1 MHQKPQKPPSPP
13 ELGFSVKNIL
23 KNYKLP
29 RFKFK
34 LEQLMV
40 LEETFRTK
48 KYPTSAEKLATAEVT
63 GLSKYQ
69 VHVWLQNRRMKWKN
83 SMGMSSEELKSVRMA
98 EKTCSGFPI
107 FADSLYQVERP
118 TAVSVG
124 RPLKV
129 ILEKREVPRSTT
141 ETVVPAASEPAAS
154 LTVKLARTETVI
166 SSCEPARPRSYP

>member
-1 MHQKPQKPPSPP
+1 MHQKPQKPPSSS

-23 KNYKLP
+23 KNHKLP

-40 LEETFRTK
+40 LEEAFRTK

-83 SMGMSSEELKSVRMA
+83 SMGMSSEELKLVRMA

-107 FADSLYQVERP
+107 FADSLYQVGRP
-118 TAVSVG
+118 TAG
-124 RPLKV
+124 RQLKV

-141 ETVVPAASEPAAS
+141 ETVVPATSEPAAS
-154 LTVKLARTETVI
+154 LPVKLARTETVI
-166 SSCEPARPRSYP
+166 TSCVPARPRSYP